1 MKPREVLATSATPDG
16 ELVELV
22 REAGNYV
29 IRVAGV
35 PLMSS
40 ARSGSE
46 ESMAHVAREILG
58 GRPRPRIL
66 VGGLGM
72 GFTLRA
78 VLDAFGSDARVI
90 VAELLGAIVEY
101 NRGVLG
107 DLSRRPL
114 DDPRVRLFEGDVRVP
129 LGEERF
135 DAILMDVD
143 NGPDAFTTKSNAS
156 LYGDRG
162 VARMAHALSPGGVLV
177 VWSAFEDRAFEKRL
191 RRAGL
196 DAETRR
202 AYARSG
208 PKKGGRH
215 VLFVAR
221 KPATRRSG

>member
-1 MKPREVLATSATPDG
+1 MKPREILATSATPDG
-16 ELVELV
+16 EAVELV
-22 REAGNYV
+22 REAGRYV

-46 ESMAHVAREILG
+46 EAMAHVAREVLG
-58 GRPRPRIL
+58 ERRGPRIL

-78 VLDAFGSDARVI
+78 VLDAFGSDARVV
-90 VAELLGAIVEY
+90 VAELLGAIVEH

-107 DLSRRPL
+107 ELASRPL

-129 LGEERF
+129 LETERF

-143 NGPDAFTTKSNAS
+143 NGPDAFTTRSNAR
-156 LYGDRG
+156 LYDDRG
-162 VARMAHALSPGGVLV
+162 AARLALALEPGGVLV
-177 VWSAFEDRAFEKRL
+177 VWSAYEDRGFEKRL

-196 DAETRR
+196 ETETRR

-208 PKKGGRH
+208 AKKGGRH
-215 VLFVAR
+215 VLFVAT
-221 KPATRRSG
+221 KPAARRRG

>member
-1 MKPREVLATSATPDG
+1 MKPREILGTSATPDG
-16 ELVELV
+16 EPVELV
-22 REAGNYV
+22 REAGRYV
-29 IRVAGV
+29 IRIGGV

-46 ESMAHVAREILG
+46 EAMAHVAREVLG
-58 GRPRPRIL
+58 ERPRPRIL

-78 VLDAFGSDARVI
+78 VLDAFGWDAQIV
-90 VAELLGAIVEY
+90 VAELLGAIVEH

-107 DLSRRPL
+107 DLARRPL

-129 LGEERF
+129 LETERF

-143 NGPDAFTTKSNAS
+143 NGPNAFTTKNNAS
-156 LYGDRG
+156 LYDDRG
-162 VARMAHALSPGGVLV
+162 AARLALALEPGGVLV
-177 VWSAFEDRAFEKRL
+177 VWSAYADRGFEKRL

-196 DAETRR
+196 EADTRR

-208 PKKGGRH
+208 AKKGGRH
-215 VLFVAR
+215 VLFVAS
-221 KPATRRSG
+221 KPAGRGRG